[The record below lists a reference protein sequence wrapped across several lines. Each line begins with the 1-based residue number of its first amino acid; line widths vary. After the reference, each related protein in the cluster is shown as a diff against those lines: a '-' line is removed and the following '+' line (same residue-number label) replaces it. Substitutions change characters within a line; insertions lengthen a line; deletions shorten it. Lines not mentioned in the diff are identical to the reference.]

1 MIQGVIVRPIKPTSV
16 EVFYEDGVPYIKY
29 IGRTELDN
37 GLVVEV
43 EIPKMDLVL
52 NEVKVKSED
61 YYNKSTRITVSQ
73 NIYTKSE
80 HWCKFKPL
88 ARTCTKKELEKE
100 LGYKLNI
107 TE

>member
-1 MIQGVIVRPIKPTSV
+1 MIQGGIVRPIKPTSV

-37 GLVVEV
+37 GLVVQV
-43 EIPKMDLVL
+43 EIPKMDLIL
-52 NEVKVKSED
+52 KEVVSEYD
-61 YYNKSTRITVSQ
+61 SKYSDKAKIIASQ
-73 NIYTKSE
+73 NIYVKSE

-88 ARTCTKKELEKE
+88 ARTCTKKDLEKE

-107 TE
+107 KE